1 MGYADGQL
9 ATGERIIRTERQHWV
24 FPLLVAGRW
33 VAIALVV
40 GVVGAFLSLWVQG
53 SGNGGVV
60 DSFLSLIHNLV
71 FLVTFAALAFAV
83 VGLIWSTIQW
93 RSQEYVLTD
102 RRVMHLHG
110 VVNKQTSDSSLE
122 NLTDVQI
129 SIPWL
134 GRMLGFGHLILM
146 TPSEAGIESLRCLKD
161 PVEFK
166 RAMLD
171 AKQERLLE
179 INTPRMPAP
188 PLRTPTDARPQ
199 PSAAMAPVA
208 ASMASAPTPAVPA
221 QPVVAPPVAPPPVPQ
236 APAPTAESPSSG
248 ASAEDVGHALE
259 TLAELRDKGAI
270 TPEDYEAKKAELL
283 SRI

>member
-1 MGYADGQL
+1 
-9 ATGERIIRTERQHWV
+9 
-24 FPLLVAGRW
+24 
-33 VAIALVV
+33 
-40 GVVGAFLSLWVQG
+40 
-53 SGNGGVV
+53 
-60 DSFLSLIHNLV
+60 
-71 FLVTFAALAFAV
+71 
-83 VGLIWSTIQW
+83 
-93 RSQEYVLTD
+93 
-102 RRVMHLHG
+102 

-166 RAMLD
+166 RAMMD

-199 PSAAMAPVA
+199 PSAAMAPVPA
-208 ASMASAPTPAVPA
+208 PMASAPTPAAPA
-221 QPVVAPPVAPPPVPQ
+221 QPAMAPPVAPPPVPQ
-236 APAPTAESPSSG
+236 APAAESASSG